1 MAQGSFEHRGSQV
14 SSKTNTSGQID
25 HPLFTKRARR
35 RKSGGSHAVFECAI
49 QIEKSGGND
58 ICYAVLVIISNFQ
71 MLAAIATVEAD
82 EVPDRAQSVS
92 YVGSGLQMVRGTFLR
107 SVPLKEIDRKSTR

>member
-25 HPLFTKRARR
+25 HPLFTKR
-35 RKSGGSHAVFECAI
+35 AVFECAI

-107 SVPLKEIDRKSTR
+107 SVPLKETDRKSTR